1 MIDQE
6 QPITRVEDSS
16 DKRRE
21 ETIEKRS
28 SLNMAKAFLTPHEGI
43 PIRLGDAAHFL
54 KRAELFGARDK
65 IFRLCIS
72 QNIDLAIKAVLNIPE
87 DSIELNWTLDF
98 IIHNSRDLIILI
110 TKLDYRDEF
119 SNEFINF
126 EALCEEL
133 SGNFDVAYGFYEYLL
148 NTDGQ
153 QRTKE
158 LASEYQGIEDID
170 NEEGS
175 ESLMSLSDKDR
186 YALIKKLHQY
196 LRDNI
201 QSRKK
206 RLLEATNLLEER
218 TKDLKVNAEQTISE
232 VNKEIDRELGIT

>member
-1 MIDQE
+1 M
-6 QPITRVEDSS
+6 
-16 DKRRE
+16 
-21 ETIEKRS
+21 
-28 SLNMAKAFLTPHEGI
+28 
-43 PIRLGDAAHFL
+43 
-54 KRAELFGARDK
+54 
-65 IFRLCIS
+65 
-72 QNIDLAIKAVLNIPE
+72 
-87 DSIELNWTLDF
+87 DF